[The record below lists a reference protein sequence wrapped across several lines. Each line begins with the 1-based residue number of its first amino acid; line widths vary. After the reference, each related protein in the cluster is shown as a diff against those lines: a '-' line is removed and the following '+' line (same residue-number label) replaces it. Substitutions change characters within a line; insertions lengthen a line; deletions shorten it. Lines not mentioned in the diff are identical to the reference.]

1 MGKLLSVIIPVF
13 NDEANIRRC
22 IESIANQTAID
33 TIDIIVVNDASTDET
48 LTVLNSLQNNFSFR
62 IINMESNCG
71 AGVCRNV
78 GIRAANT
85 AYVTFVDSDDW
96 VDMST
101 YEHCLKQIANN
112 HDVVIYGLSYDFAKY
127 NYREHKY
134 IYSRPYSITGEFA
147 LKIYAHTIPNEIN
160 ISPIVNNKL
169 YRRKFLNDNYLL
181 FHTELRYQEDDIFT
195 FEALLWSERVSIVNN
210 CCYHYCQRP
219 DSLIHSVS
227 EVSIRS
233 FIAAY
238 ITLKNNLEKLGIYDR
253 YKMEYNL
260 KLKSSLLGVIKRTID
275 YEQNEQR
282 RSDLLLLLLTM
293 FVDSFNMQEFFLTL
307 NTSRIRSLL

>member
-1 MGKLLSVIIPVF
+1 M
-13 NDEANIRRC
+13 
-22 IESIANQTAID
+22 
-33 TIDIIVVNDASTDET
+33 
-48 LTVLNSLQNNFSFR
+48 
-62 IINMESNCG
+62 
-71 AGVCRNV
+71 
-78 GIRAANT
+78 
-85 AYVTFVDSDDW
+85 
-96 VDMST
+96 
-101 YEHCLKQIANN
+101 
-112 HDVVIYGLSYDFAKY
+112 
-127 NYREHKY
+127 
-134 IYSRPYSITGEFA
+134 
-147 LKIYAHTIPNEIN
+147 
-160 ISPIVNNKL
+160 
-169 YRRKFLNDNYLL
+169 NDNDLL